1 MAPEKR
7 KNMTAPQTLE
17 PVRKARTD
25 PERLK
30 AFARQLNLML
40 GELGH
45 PERGR
50 AKVIK
55 DRVGVSG
62 TTAANWLRGDS
73 YPSFEELGRIGRLGV
88 DPVRLFGEPT
98 ELTEATPKST
108 PVPLAESKRLARL
121 IESGQLLPLTQLK
134 TAPGGW
140 GHTAVPNRIL
150 QQLLGQNLIG
160 YVVFCMQGDAMAD
173 RIKDGT
179 PLLIDTTV
187 TRITED
193 SAVYALL
200 HGDTVIVRRI
210 QHLLQGGYLIA
221 CDNPVIADETIER
234 LGSHRDDSANARDI
248 IVLGRVSAAIQKL

>member
-1 MAPEKR
+1 
-7 KNMTAPQTLE
+7 
-17 PVRKARTD
+17 
-25 PERLK
+25 
-30 AFARQLNLML
+30 
-40 GELGH
+40 
-45 PERGR
+45 
-50 AKVIK
+50 
-55 DRVGVSG
+55 
-62 TTAANWLRGDS
+62 
-73 YPSFEELGRIGRLGV
+73 
-88 DPVRLFGEPT
+88 
-98 ELTEATPKST
+98 
-108 PVPLAESKRLARL
+108 
-121 IESGQLLPLTQLK
+121 
-134 TAPGGW
+134 
-140 GHTAVPNRIL
+140 
-150 QQLLGQNLIG
+150 LIG